1 MNRTPIIPELSQFPA
16 LFHPLLRGS
25 SVFDSSSSLAAQV
38 FYIDK
43 DRGYFLKSAPRDSLR
58 REAELT
64 RFYHSLGLSAPVLA
78 YACLDR
84 DWLLTERIPGEDC
97 LNAMYLDDPIRLCD
111 TTALLL
117 RQLHDT
123 AAPGCPVADLTARRL
138 ENARRNREAGNFDS
152 SLFPDNWGFRSAAE
166 AAALLEVLGPHLKTD
181 CLIHGDY
188 CLPNILLDNWVFTGF
203 IDLAAGGLGDR
214 HFDLHWGLWSLA
226 FNLKTDRYRDRF
238 LDAYGRAA
246 VRDELLRAAA
256 ALEVFN
262 A

>member
-1 MNRTPIIPELSQFPA
+1 MNRTPITPDLSQIPA
-16 LFHPLLRGS
+16 QFHPLLRSGR
-25 SVFDSSSSLAAQV
+25 VFDSSSSPAAQV

-43 DRGYFLKSAPRDSLR
+43 GRGYFLKSASKNTLLQ
-58 REAELT
+58 EAELT

-78 YACLDR
+78 YESLDR

-97 LNAMYLDDPIRLCD
+97 LNALYLSDPEQLCD

-123 AAPGCPVADLTARRL
+123 AAPGCPVTNLTARRL
-138 ENARRNREAGNFDS
+138 KNARRNYEAGNFDQS
-152 SLFPDNWGFRSAAE
+152 QFPDNWGFRSAAE
-166 AAALLEVLGPHLKTD
+166 AAALLEELGPHFRTD

-226 FNLKTDRYRDRF
+226 FNLKIHRYRDRF
-238 LDAYGRAA
+238 LDTYGRDV
-246 VRDELLRAAA
+246 VREELLRATA